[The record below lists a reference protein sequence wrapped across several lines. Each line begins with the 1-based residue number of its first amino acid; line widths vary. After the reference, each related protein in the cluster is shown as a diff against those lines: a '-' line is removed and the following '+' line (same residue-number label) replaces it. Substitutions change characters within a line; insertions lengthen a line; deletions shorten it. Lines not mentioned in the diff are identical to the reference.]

1 MGREILL
8 KHFSVSQISHRHE
21 FFYIWLHLFFNSL
34 IQSFGILLYILDSLY
49 DLLFKDIAS
58 LFYGDIIILQLNKLN
73 QLLVLIF
80 KLYKIVILDLVAIA
94 WTLKLRWPF
103 RFTVSVAFVFGTDRA
118 ARENTGCLLAPVGF
132 YHRRVDG
139 VRGLRPVKLG
149 MVFDVCKLLFCRV
162 FGCRGCLRVH
172 AINALLKLKVLV
184 IVIWLRTAPF
194 KRCSGIVGAE
204 AFTSLILY
212 VIQGYVHPSSSFV
225 RTLPLLIERLFEGA
239 SLLGLALADSSS
251 FGTLI
256 VLRLGFQSI
265 LVFNL
270 SLLLLPFVLLL
281 FPCASQGPR
290 SPIGG

>member
-1 MGREILL
+1 M
-8 KHFSVSQISHRHE
+8 
-21 FFYIWLHLFFNSL
+21 FFNSL
-34 IQSFGILLYILDSLY
+34 IQSFGILLYILDSLN

-194 KRCSGIVGAE
+194 KRCSRIVGAE

-256 VLRLGFQSI
+256 VLRLGFKSI
-265 LVFNL
+265 FVFNL
-270 SLLLLPFVLLL
+270 SLLLLSFVLLL